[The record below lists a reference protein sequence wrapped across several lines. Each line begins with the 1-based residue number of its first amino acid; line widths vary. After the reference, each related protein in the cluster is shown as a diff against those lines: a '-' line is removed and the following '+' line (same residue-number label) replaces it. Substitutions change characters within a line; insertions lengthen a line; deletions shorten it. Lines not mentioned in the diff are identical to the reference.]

1 MRITS
6 VMTLTVLAVA
16 LSIGRLRARRLPSP
30 RRRSP
35 MTFTGQVQGVDVP
48 QGLVAVHGPKQGTQ
62 NGNAGGQVSVVIV
75 IVKVFKVDR
84 PPRSQSATSPKQ
96 ASLT

>member
-1 MRITS
+1 
-6 VMTLTVLAVA
+6 MTLTVLAVA
-16 LSIGRLRARRLPSP
+16 LSIGTASRAKAAEPSTAQ
-30 RRRSP
+30 S

-62 NGNAGGQVSVVIV
+62 NGNAGSQVSVVIV

-84 PPRSQSATSPKQ
+84 TTTIAVGDKP
-96 ASLT
+96 